1 MPFLKKKAL
10 LDDWGQAN
18 MRPHPLY
25 FADRFDG
32 WAAVKVLI
40 VLDIWL
46 IL

>member
-1 MPFLKKKAL
+1 MAL
-10 LDDWGQAN
+10 LGERGQVD

-32 WAAVKVLI
+32 WVVVKVLI
-40 VLDIWL
+40 VLDIWP